1 MWIRVVKWLK
11 MREMLSIQI
20 NGGLLLGQ
28 ETQMHPGKNVGGGIR
43 FCMLPVPGQSWWKRS
58 SGELSKGQPLW
69 PFDLITVNCSMVH
82 HYLNLHGGPEITV
95 AFKKWKKYYGQSCFK
110 ESHIVLSTMAWPL
123 PKFCFLLS
131 DPSGFISCLTQSS
144 LQFFQQV
151 VHVRCPCLG
160 YDLMFHV
167 SMSRT
172 ILQPSDSV

>member
-1 MWIRVVKWLK
+1 
-11 MREMLSIQI
+11 
-20 NGGLLLGQ
+20 
-28 ETQMHPGKNVGGGIR
+28 
-43 FCMLPVPGQSWWKRS
+43 
-58 SGELSKGQPLW
+58 
-69 PFDLITVNCSMVH
+69 
-82 HYLNLHGGPEITV
+82 
-95 AFKKWKKYYGQSCFK
+95 
-110 ESHIVLSTMAWPL
+110 MAWPL

-172 ILQPSDSV
+172 ILYPSDSVWYPFYLPVAHDSIFVLWGFSSGFKENRLFVFIIGLPLCVLCVNWLFLRLSPREFRTDQKFSKHVACQGQLFATLALLWLKSLYMPCLLYINFW